1 MNIDVL
7 ALIVGGFIL
16 VSVLICYSCAK
27 VRGNCS
33 DQERQDEIL
42 QIVYQKGYD
51 AGYLAGDQD
60 GYRAGIRRMTAM
72 KKGRVDAKPGFDSVR
87 PSGQGTLDNCKEDKN
102 E

>member
-16 VSVLICYSCAK
+16 VCVLICYSCAN
-27 VRGNCS
+27 VIGNCS

-72 KKGRVDAKPGFDSVR
+72 KKGRVDKKPGFDSVR
-87 PSGQGTLDNCKEDKN
+87 MNCQGILDNCKEDKN